1 MSTIIRWNP
10 VREIAAMQ
18 NAMDRLFEDAWR
30 GARPAPTAGTNPLE
44 LDVYE
49 GDTAYTVI
57 TALPGL
63 APEDITVNFHDGVLT
78 ISGEIE
84 RAVQDNARGLLL
96 ERTYG
101 KFSRSVRLGQEI
113 DGDKVEAEYDNGVL
127 KLTLPK
133 AEKALPKQIPV
144 RVSASKN

>member
-1 MSTIIRWNP
+1 MSAIIRWNP
-10 VREIAAMQ
+10 IREMVAMQ
-18 NAMDRLFEDAWR
+18 NAMDRLFEDVWN
-30 GARPAPTAGTNPLE
+30 GVRPAVTAGENALA

-49 GDTAYTVI
+49 GDTAYTVY

-63 APEDITVNFHDGVLT
+63 APEDIRVNFQDGVLT

-84 RAVQDNARGLLL
+84 RKEEDKSRGLLL

-101 KFSRSVRLGQEI
+101 KFSRSVRLGQEVDSEKI
-113 DGDKVEAEYDNGVL
+113 EAEYENGVL

-144 RVSASKN
+144 RVTASKN

>member
-10 VREIAAMQ
+10 VREMAAMQ

-30 GARPAPTAGTNPLE
+30 GARPAATAGTNPLA

-49 GDTAYTVI
+49 GDTAYTVY

-84 RAVQDNARGLLL
+84 REAQDNARGLLL
-96 ERTYG
+96 ERAYG
-101 KFSRSVRLGQEI
+101 KFSRSVRLGQEV